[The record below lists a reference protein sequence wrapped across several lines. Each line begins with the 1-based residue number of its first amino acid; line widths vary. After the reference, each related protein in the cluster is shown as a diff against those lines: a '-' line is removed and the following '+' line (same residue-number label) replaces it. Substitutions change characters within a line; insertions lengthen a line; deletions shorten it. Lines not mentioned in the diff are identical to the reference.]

1 MRASGARHPARS
13 HTEGDMRSSLM
24 TIAAR
29 VGTAGRVL
37 SDDLRPVDGAPPR
50 APPLPH

>member
-1 MRASGARHPARS
+1 MS
-13 HTEGDMRSSLM
+13 SSLM

-29 VGTAGRVL
+29 VGTADRL
-37 SDDLRPVDGAPPR
+37 TSDDLRPVDGAPPR